1 MKCHFD
7 NTNNCKN
14 VVTPQTPDL
23 TCLSKHRML
32 YITCMTIH
40 TDMSGWTIHN

>member
-23 TCLSKHRML
+23 SKHRMV
-32 YITCMTIH
+32 YIKCMIIQ
-40 TDMSGWTIHN
+40 TDISGWTIHN